1 MGSIIHYFS
10 GCCGGVE
17 PFGITSGTTDDWS
30 SWFSYP
36 EGKTYPLSIETF
48 KGCVT
53 YSGSSLSS
61 VGNYQI
67 YNTTPIG
74 LQWESDCEKCFNT
87 YPCYTP
93 PIITPPTIIGYKNEC
108 GIITILP
115 MVVDCVVSNPTSY
128 DSYDGQVSLLISGG
142 TPPYETTWW
151 NTGNVSP
158 AIDGLG
164 NGYYTATTVD
174 YWHDYTAIT
183 VCNIH
188 TERDCSFSGT
198 ISNYTPTPID
208 NTHYYY
214 TISLTMEST
223 SDGPYTI
230 YYNSAPPGPADI
242 PILYPSGVLAQN
254 IPRTTLQLGII
265 VKVPNTTPVNLGVFY
280 IYNEHCLNNT
290 VTLIVPTV
298 SLYPDFCLSVSA
310 PKKGGISVS
319 DTHFIYNGLDSNNKP
334 TWIDENELNPN
345 STINWDGTRWL
356 LSSTIY
362 GNIMFSNTQLTS
374 SITYPTN
381 WFGTGGFPLQ
391 SITTNE
397 GSCGNVRKQL
407 PPVSVNQPTCL
418 CDGSIIFN
426 VTLDNP
432 PFNYSIDNGV
442 TYSSSPIF
450 TNLCSGIYSLLV
462 VDSLLESYSSS
473 VTLDKQQQSTTY
485 SISLK
490 TINTTPVNNNISLVN
505 TYETIVD
512 VNPSLPDGTT
522 ITFDII
528 HNNSFYSSPTSG
540 TSILT
545 TGTVLT
551 KNITPISINSTV
563 TGNTQSI
570 NTITNCQKE
579 YVYQSNIDDVWSS
592 LTISNNDTITINTTS
607 RVDKTTL
614 GECVV
619 GYCTD
624 NYSIS
629 NPVISGCDC
638 CSIKIN

>member
-1 MGSIIHYFS
+1 
-10 GCCGGVE
+10 
-17 PFGITSGTTDDWS
+17 
-30 SWFSYP
+30 
-36 EGKTYPLSIETF
+36 
-48 KGCVT
+48 
-53 YSGSSLSS
+53 
-61 VGNYQI
+61 
-67 YNTTPIG
+67 
-74 LQWESDCEKCFNT
+74 
-87 YPCYTP
+87 
-93 PIITPPTIIGYKNEC
+93 
-108 GIITILP
+108 
-115 MVVDCVVSNPTSY
+115 
-128 DSYDGQVSLLISGG
+128 
-142 TPPYETTWW
+142 
-151 NTGNVSP
+151 
-158 AIDGLG
+158 
-164 NGYYTATTVD
+164 
-174 YWHDYTAIT
+174 
-183 VCNIH
+183 
-188 TERDCSFSGT
+188 
-198 ISNYTPTPID
+198 
-208 NTHYYY
+208 
-214 TISLTMEST
+214 
-223 SDGPYTI
+223 
-230 YYNSAPPGPADI
+230 
-242 PILYPSGVLAQN
+242 
-254 IPRTTLQLGII
+254 
-265 VKVPNTTPVNLGVFY
+265 
-280 IYNEHCLNNT
+280 
-290 VTLIVPTV
+290 
-298 SLYPDFCLSVSA
+298 
-310 PKKGGISVS
+310 
-319 DTHFIYNGLDSNNKP
+319 
-334 TWIDENELNPN
+334 
-345 STINWDGTRWL
+345 
-356 LSSTIY
+356 
-362 GNIMFSNTQLTS
+362 
-374 SITYPTN
+374 
-381 WFGTGGFPLQ
+381 
-391 SITTNE
+391 
-397 GSCGNVRKQL
+397 
-407 PPVSVNQPTCL
+407 
-418 CDGSIIFN
+418 
-426 VTLDNP
+426 
-432 PFNYSIDNGV
+432 V

>member
-30 SWFSYP
+30 SWFNTIPTVSNYITV
-36 EGKTYPLSIETF
+36 ESF
-48 KGCVT
+48 SGCAT
-53 YSGSSLSS
+53 YSGSSS
-61 VGNYQI
+61 VSIGTFTI
-67 YNTTPIG
+67 YNSTPIVDN
-74 LQWESDCEKCFNT
+74 LETTCDKCIEVHS
-87 YPCYTP
+87 CYTP
-93 PIITPPTIIGYKNEC
+93 PIIIPPTIIGYKNEC

-115 MVVDCVVSNPTSY
+115 MSVECVVSNPTSY
-128 DSYDGQVSLLISGG
+128 DSYDGQASLLISGG

-158 AIDGLG
+158 AIDGLD

-242 PILYPSGVLAQN
+242 PSLYPSGVLAQN
-254 IPRTTLQLGII
+254 ISTTTLQSGVI
-265 VKVPNTTPVNLGVFY
+265 VKVPNTTPINLGVFY
-280 IYNEHCLNNT
+280 IYNEHCQNNT

-298 SLYPDFCLSVSA
+298 SQYSNFCLSVVKTTRDWSQA
-310 PKKGGISVS
+310 I
-319 DTHFIYNGLDSNNKP
+319 TINFIYSSLDSNNKP
-334 TWIDENELNPN
+334 IWLGDDFPQ
-345 STINWDGTRWL
+345 STISWDGTKWL
-356 LSSTIY
+356 LSTTIY

-473 VTLDKQQQSTTY
+473 VTLDKEQQSTTY

-490 TINTTPVNNNISLVN
+490 TINTTPVNNNTSLVN
-505 TYETIVD
+505 TYETIVV

-522 ITFDII
+522 ITFDVI

-551 KNITPISINSTV
+551 KNSSPISINSTV
-563 TGNTQSI
+563 TGNTQSV

-592 LTISNNDTITINTTS
+592 LIISNNDTITINTTS

>member
-53 YSGSSLSS
+53 YSGSSLVSI
-61 VGNYQI
+61 GTFTI
-67 YNTTPIG
+67 YNSTPIG
-74 LQWESDCEKCFNT
+74 LQWTGDCEKCFPV

-93 PIITPPTIIGYKNEC
+93 PLITPPTIIGYKNEC

-115 MVVDCVVSNPTSY
+115 MSVECVVSNPTSY
-128 DSYDGQVSLLISGG
+128 DSYDGQASLLISGG

-164 NGYYTATTVD
+164 NDYYTATTVD
-174 YWHDYTAIT
+174 YWHDYTAVT
-183 VCNIH
+183 VCHVN

-198 ISNYTPTPID
+198 ITNYTPTPID

-242 PILYPSGVLAQN
+242 PSLYPSGVLAQN
-254 IPRTTLQLGII
+254 ISTTTLQSGVI
-265 VKVPNTTPVNLGVFY
+265 VKVPNTTPINLGVFY
-280 IYNEHCLNNT
+280 IYNEHCQNNT

-298 SLYPDFCLSVSA
+298 SQYSNFCLSVVKTTRDSSQSTT
-310 PKKGGISVS
+310 IN
-319 DTHFIYNGLDSNNKP
+319 FIYSSLDSNNKP
-334 TWIDENELNPN
+334 IWLGDDSPQ
-345 STINWDGTRWL
+345 STISWDGTKWL
-356 LSSTIY
+356 LSTTIY
-362 GNIMFSNTQLTS
+362 GNVMFSNTQLTS

-490 TINTTPVNNNISLVN
+490 TINTTPVNNNTSLVN
-505 TYETIVD
+505 TYETIVV

-522 ITFDII
+522 ITFDVI

-551 KNITPISINSTV
+551 KNSAPISINSTV
-563 TGNTQSI
+563 TGNTQSV